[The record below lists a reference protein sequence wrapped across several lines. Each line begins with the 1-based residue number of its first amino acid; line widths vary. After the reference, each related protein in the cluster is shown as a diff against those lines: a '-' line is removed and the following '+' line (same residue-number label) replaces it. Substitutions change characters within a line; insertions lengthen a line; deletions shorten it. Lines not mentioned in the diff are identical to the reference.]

1 MVTENRASTVSTEGP
16 STYIPM
22 DRRQAFVQKRELPDR
37 VLGAALFADISGFT
51 PLTEELVLDLGPQR
65 GAEELTR
72 YLNQVY
78 DALIEV
84 LHYYGGSVISFSGDA
99 ITCWLEGDDGL
110 RSTSCALAM
119 QGRMKEFAEV
129 VTPSGKTIS
138 LAMKA
143 AVSIGNARRFLVGN
157 PKYQIID
164 VLAGS
169 TLERLAA
176 AEHQAQKGEVILDD
190 QTLDYL
196 SYRANVVD
204 WRIDPETG
212 HRFGVVNKVEH
223 PTIPPFWRK
232 IPADALPN
240 EMTRQWLLPAVYQR
254 LNSGRGEFLAE
265 LRPSVALFLRF
276 DGIDYDNDPEAGE
289 KLDEFACHVQEIL
302 AQYDSNLLQLTI
314 GDKGSSLYAAFG
326 APNAHEDDAVRAV
339 SAALEMQDLQNV
351 LPYIQKV
358 QIGISQGRMRT
369 GAYGGTMRRTYGV
382 LGDEVN
388 VAARLMQAASPG
400 EIYVRES
407 VQRAIGDAF
416 RCEELPPLKVKGKS
430 EHLTVYKVLGQK
442 EASTIRLQEPQ
453 YALPMVGR
461 KGEVTLITQKL
472 DLAMQGHG
480 QIVRISGEAG
490 IGKSRLV
497 AQVIHVAR
505 EKGVVGYGGECQS
518 YGTNTSYLVWQRIWR
533 GFFDLPTEASLN
545 EQIAQL
551 EAVLTEIN
559 PALVSRLPLLGAVL
573 KLPIPDN
580 DLTKSFDA
588 KLRKTSLESLLA
600 ECLRARTFNTP
611 TMIVL
616 EDTHW
621 IDPLSRDLLSFLSRS
636 MADRPLFIVLATRL
650 PVLEGGIDLE
660 LSQLPHMTDLMM
672 TEFTP
677 EEAEQLISLKLAQL
691 FADQSDPPADF
702 VERVTTRAAGNPF
715 YIEELLNY
723 LQVQGVDTAVADA
736 LANLELPTSLHSL
749 ILSRIDQLSESQ
761 KSTLKVASVIGRL
774 FKAAMVWGVYP
785 QLGGED
791 KVKVD
796 LDTLSQLDLTPMD
809 TPEPELSYLFKSVV
823 TQEVAYESLPFATRA
838 RLHNLIG
845 DYIENTYTDEIDQY
859 IDLLAYHYEHSE
871 NDDKKR
877 QYLLLAGEKA
887 QANYANRTAIDYYQ
901 RVLPLLDDQKTIE
914 VRRNL
919 GKVLQTMGRWD
930 EAQQAYKDALAIAE
944 EIEDYEQQAWC
955 ETDMAELLRLQ
966 GNYGDA
972 TNWLTSAR
980 INFEF
985 IQNKA
990 GVAQVLKTAGTVNA
1004 QQGNFDMARSL
1015 YEDALELHRELDDKP
1030 NIGAVLS
1037 NLGIMARLGGDRDR
1051 AIELYDSALAIRRD
1065 VGDKAAIANSLNNLG
1080 NVLLDVGR
1088 GSEARERLEEA
1099 LLLLREV
1106 GDPWAVANSLNN
1118 LGNVVRDQ
1126 GDRAQAFELYAE
1138 SLTINRDFEDKW
1150 SLAYLLE
1157 DMGKLAADQGA
1168 AARAIRL
1175 VAVAA
1180 VLREEIG
1187 SPHSPAETD
1196 SLAERLQAVYE
1207 AVDEPTRLEIE
1218 SSFKELPLGTAVEY
1232 ALTDK
1237 LPAIATD

>member
-1 MVTENRASTVSTEGP
+1 MATEDQASTVSTEGP

-22 DRRQAFVQKRELPDR
+22 DRRQAFVQNRELPDR

-119 QGRMKEFAEV
+119 QGRMKQFSEV
-129 VTPSGKTIS
+129 LTPSGKKIS

-190 QTLDYL
+190 QTLSYL

-204 WRIDPETG
+204 WRIDPETSE
-212 HRFGVVNKVEH
+212 RFGVVNKVEH

-254 LNSGRGEFLAE
+254 LNTGRGEFLAE

-289 KLDEFACHVQEIL
+289 KLDEFTRHVQEIL

-326 APNAHEDDAVRAV
+326 APNAHEDDAIRAV
-339 SAALEMQDLQNV
+339 SAALEMRDLQNV
-351 LPYIQKV
+351 LPYLQKV

-388 VAARLMQAASPG
+388 VAARLMQAAAPG
-400 EIYVRES
+400 EIYIRES
-407 VQRAIGDAF
+407 VRRALGDAF

-430 EHLTVYKVLGQK
+430 DHLIVYRVLGQR
-442 EASTIRLQEPQ
+442 EVSTIRLQEPQ

-461 KGEVTLITQKL
+461 KGELTLVTQKL
-472 DLAMQGHG
+472 ALAMQGHG

-497 AQVIHVAR
+497 AQVIHVAK
-505 EKGVVGYGGECQS
+505 EKDVVGYGGECQS

-533 GFFDLPTEASLN
+533 GFFNLHADAELD
-545 EQIAQL
+545 EQIAALQM
-551 EAVLTEIN
+551 ALTEIN
-559 PALVSRLPLLGAVL
+559 PALVPRLPLLGAVL

-580 DLTKSFDA
+580 DLTRSFDA
-588 KLRKTSLESLLA
+588 KLRKTSLESLLV
-600 ECLRARTFNTP
+600 ECLRARTADKP

-621 IDPLSRDLLSFLSRS
+621 IDPLSRDLLSVLSRS

-650 PVLEGGIDLE
+650 PTLEGGIDLE
-660 LSQLPHMTDLMM
+660 LSQLPHMTDLTM

-677 EEAEQLISLKLAQL
+677 AEAEQLIALKLSQL
-691 FADQSDPPADF
+691 FAGQSDPPANF
-702 VERVTTRAAGNPF
+702 VERVITRAAGNPF

-723 LQVQGVDTAVADA
+723 LQVHGVDTAVADA
-736 LANLELPTSLHSL
+736 LANLELPTSLYSL

-785 QLGGED
+785 PLGGED

-796 LDTLSQLDLTPMD
+796 LNTLSQLDLTPMD
-809 TPEPELSYLFKSVV
+809 TPEPELTYLFKSVV

-845 DYIENTYTDEIDQY
+845 QYIEANYVDDIAQY
-859 IDLLAYHYEHSE
+859 VDLLAYHYEHSE
-871 NDDKKR
+871 NEGKKR
-877 QYLLLAGEKA
+877 QYLLMAGEKA

-914 VRRNL
+914 VKRNL

-930 EAQQAYKDALAIAE
+930 EAQQAYKEALAIAE
-944 EIEDYEQQAWC
+944 EIEDYDLQAWC

-966 GNYGDA
+966 GHYGDA

-985 IQNKA
+985 IENKA

-1004 QQGNFDMARSL
+1004 QQGNFQMARSL
-1015 YEDALELHRELDDKP
+1015 YEDSLALRRELDDKP
-1030 NIGAVLS
+1030 NIGALLS
-1037 NLGIMARLGGDRDR
+1037 NLGILARYRGEQDIS
-1051 AIELYDSALAIRRD
+1051 IELHESALAIRRD

-1088 GSEARERLEEA
+1088 GSEARARLEEA

-1118 LGNVVRDQ
+1118 LANVVRDQ
-1126 GDRAQAFELYAE
+1126 GDFDLAFNLYAE
-1138 SLTINRDFEDKW
+1138 SLTMNRDFEDKW

-1187 SPHSPAETD
+1187 SPNSPAETER
-1196 SLAERLQAVYE
+1196 LEERLQSVYE
-1207 AVDEPTRLEIE
+1207 AIDETARREIE
-1218 SSFKELPLGTAVEY
+1218 NSFKELTLNTAVEY

-1237 LPAIATD
+1237 LPAVATD